1 MKMFGKKSKNTD
13 SSQKLD
19 MCMAE
24 NEELLSTLQA
34 IQGAVAFITF
44 SPEGIIQS
52 VNDTLL
58 ELLGYDESQLIGK
71 HHRMLCEQAYASSQE
86 YKDFWRELAGG
97 SYRQGR
103 LPRID
108 AKGKKLWL
116 EGSYFPVRDREG
128 QVVKIIK
135 IAADVTRTHTE
146 NADKEALLAALDTYM
161 AVIKFKP
168 EGIVLDAN
176 QNFLSAMGYG
186 LNEIVGQHHKMFCFD
201 AFYRE
206 NPNFWQKLASGESFS
221 GRFERKDR
229 QGRSIWLEATYSP
242 VFDELGRVSKI
253 VKFAMDITP
262 QVSRAQEARES
273 AAATSEEASQIAN
286 QSTHAI
292 EEAVRV
298 SDRVAAEIE
307 GALKLSE
314 SLEGQ
319 AAQIHS
325 IVTTIQA
332 VADQTNLLALNAAIE
347 AARAGEV
354 GRGFAVV
361 ADEVRTLAARTAE
374 SLAKISDV
382 VAANN
387 AMIAELRG
395 TMDNVSGLSKNSAER
410 IGSVAEGITEVDRG
424 ISELAAMMSS
434 SG

>member
-1 MKMFGKKSKNTD
+1 
-13 SSQKLD
+13 
-19 MCMAE
+19 
-24 NEELLSTLQA
+24 
-34 IQGAVAFITF
+34 
-44 SPEGIIQS
+44 
-52 VNDTLL
+52 
-58 ELLGYDESQLIGK
+58 
-71 HHRMLCEQAYASSQE
+71 
-86 YKDFWRELAGG
+86 
-97 SYRQGR
+97 
-103 LPRID
+103 
-108 AKGKKLWL
+108 
-116 EGSYFPVRDREG
+116 
-128 QVVKIIK
+128 
-135 IAADVTRTHTE
+135 
-146 NADKEALLAALDTYM
+146 
-161 AVIKFKP
+161 
-168 EGIVLDAN
+168 
-176 QNFLSAMGYG
+176 
-186 LNEIVGQHHKMFCFD
+186 
-201 AFYRE
+201 
-206 NPNFWQKLASGESFS
+206 
-221 GRFERKDR
+221 
-229 QGRSIWLEATYSP
+229 
-242 VFDELGRVSKI
+242 
-253 VKFAMDITP
+253 MDITS

>member
-1 MKMFGKKSKNTD
+1 MFGKKAKQSD
-13 SSQKLD
+13 WHQKLEL
-19 MCMAE
+19 CSAE
-24 NEELLSTLQA
+24 NEELTSTLQA
-34 IQGAVAFITF
+34 IKGAVAFITF
-44 SPEGIIQS
+44 SPDGIIQT

-58 ELLGYDESQLIGK
+58 KLLGYEERQLIGQ
-71 HHRMLCEQAYASSQE
+71 HHRMLCEQAYANSSEYQE
-86 YKDFWRELAGG
+86 FWRALAGG
-97 SYRQGR
+97 SFKQGR
-103 LPRID
+103 LPRVD
-108 AKGKKLWL
+108 ARGHKLWL
-116 EGSYFPVRDREG
+116 EGSYFPVRDSSG
-128 QVVKIIK
+128 HVVKIIK
-135 IAADVTRTHTE
+135 IAADVTQTHTE

-161 AVIKFKP
+161 AVIKFEP

-176 QNFLSAMGYG
+176 RNFLNAMGYE
-186 LNEIVGQHHKMFCFD
+186 LNEIVGQSHKMFCFD

-206 NPNFWQKLASGESFS
+206 HPDFWKKLASGESFS

-229 QGRSIWLEATYSP
+229 QGRSVWLEATYSP

-273 AAATSEEASQIAN
+273 AAATSEEASQIAT

-292 EEAVRV
+292 EEAVQV
-298 SDRVAAEIE
+298 SDRVAAEI
-307 GALKLSE
+307 GAALKLSE

-319 AAQIHS
+319 ASEIHG

-410 IGSVAEGITEVDRG
+410 IGSVAEGINEVDRG
-424 ISELAAMMSS
+424 ISELAAMMSES
-434 SG
+434 K